1 MGHALGWL
9 PPEGLL
15 WLRQTF
21 CEWPDQAGQAAA
33 LFNMLLVVQLSDI
46 CLTSLINICG
56 QARDAAKAE
65 DVWSWAQQLPGQPNR
80 TVYNSMINTQERSRQ
95 PARVVE
101 LFDKMQAAGLQ
112 ADTTTYA
119 ALCDA
124 FGQQG
129 EWEKQ
134 RTALR
139 VSTLSYNMWQ
149 RLLL

>member
-1 MGHALGWL
+1 M
-9 PPEGLL
+9 LL
-15 WLRQTF
+15 VGSPLKASFGCGRPFVTGRSSWS
-21 CEWPDQAGQAAA
+21 AAA
-33 LFNMLLVVQLSDI
+33 LSNLLLVVQLSDI

-101 LFDKMQAAGLQ
+101 LFDEMQAAGLQ

-139 VSTLSYNMWQ
+139 VSALSYNMWQ